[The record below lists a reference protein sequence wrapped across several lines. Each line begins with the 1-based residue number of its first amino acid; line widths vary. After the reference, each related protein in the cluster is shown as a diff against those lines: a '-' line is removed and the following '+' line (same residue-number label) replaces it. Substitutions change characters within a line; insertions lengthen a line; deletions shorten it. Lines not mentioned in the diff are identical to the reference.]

1 MHLLSHLRLRTKLAV
16 LMGLSALAVI
26 ATVAVASSLLHQ
38 RMIDDRVDKLRAVV
52 QTAQGLAQSLENQV
66 AAHQISHEQAIGQFR
81 SAVHTIRFDDGAG
94 YLTAWTTDGIVIAH
108 GTAPTIEGRPTP
120 VADTGGRT
128 VLQLGEVALNGGDHG
143 VVVYAFPRPGQ
154 TTAQPKIA
162 FAAQFA
168 PWQMVFMSG
177 AYTDDLDAAF
187 RATLLDLAT
196 IGGLILL
203 VSLMA
208 AWLVNRDI
216 AGSLSR
222 LKTAMEHLAHGQ
234 LATEVPGTERHD
246 EVGGMAGAVLV
257 FKDSMVTAERLT
269 RASLL
274 PRLRSC

>member
-1 MHLLSHLRLRTKLAV
+1 
-16 LMGLSALAVI
+16 
-26 ATVAVASSLLHQ
+26 
-38 RMIDDRVDKLRAVV
+38 
-52 QTAQGLAQSLENQV
+52 
-66 AAHQISHEQAIGQFR
+66 
-81 SAVHTIRFDDGAG
+81 
-94 YLTAWTTDGIVIAH
+94 
-108 GTAPTIEGRPTP
+108 
-120 VADTGGRT
+120 
-128 VLQLGEVALNGGDHG
+128 
-143 VVVYAFPRPGQ
+143 
-154 TTAQPKIA
+154 
-162 FAAQFA
+162 
-168 PWQMVFMSG
+168 MVFMSG